1 MHHIYT
7 KKRFLQMS
15 LPVFVLYTGFVIIP
29 LMIALWLSFTTY
41 KGIGTAVWN
50 NFRNYKLLLS
60 DKVLWRALGNNVKIA
75 ITSLVIGIPAS
86 FLLGYALKENSRRNT
101 IYKTIIFSSNIIPG
115 TIAGIIWTFI
125 LDPYNGLVNGV
136 LRAIGLDSLCQMWI
150 GGQTLTPYMV
160 GLIGTWGA
168 VGYYMIIWQVGMK
181 NLPGEVLEASL
192 LDGCNKVKQIWYVV
206 VPMLKDYLVL
216 IVISTVSGSI
226 NAYDTV
232 MMLTGGGPYHASETL
247 VTYMYTTVFTD
258 KQYGY
263 GMSIAVVEFAI
274 AVVIS
279 MFSLWLSRRNR
290 VDL

>member
-1 MHHIYT
+1 
-7 KKRFLQMS
+7 
-15 LPVFVLYTGFVIIP
+15 
-29 LMIALWLSFTTY
+29 
-41 KGIGTAVWN
+41 
-50 NFRNYKLLLS
+50 
-60 DKVLWRALGNNVKIA
+60 
-75 ITSLVIGIPAS
+75 
-86 FLLGYALKENSRRNT
+86 
-101 IYKTIIFSSNIIPG
+101 
-115 TIAGIIWTFI
+115 
-125 LDPYNGLVNGV
+125 
-136 LRAIGLDSLCQMWI
+136 MWI